1 MRSVEKKHRRF
12 LAAILTLCLLLGL
25 CPLTP
30 SAQAEETTEPATQS
44 AVTNTTK
51 ETATEVNFN
60 EEVRFELSASV
71 QEQWFKVTTTK
82 PCQTVVIEN
91 LGEYGVSQES
101 CRIQSEDGKDINTV
115 YLHSNNGIAF
125 YAQKAA
131 TYYLRYTIFGGG
143 SDNGT
148 VLSCAFKLQVY
159 ANDAYEPNDSMAE
172 AKDLDL
178 ETEHAIIAVGYEE
191 DWFKIETTKP
201 GQLIQL
207 ACSEKKRVFAKCYD
221 ASGRQLSGRLVSDSC
236 ISTGVPGTYYLCF
249 QDFIRTS
256 GGGLT
261 LYDDPTLI
269 CVTLLDNDAN
279 EPNDTRENAT
289 MLKSGD
295 KVEFILGAGD
305 YDWFRITTDKPG
317 QDIALTVSGYD
328 YTNKEQ
334 TIGLTYEP
342 GSNASNTATSK
353 GYANI
358 SGDSTLYFHAAEA
371 TDHYVAL
378 YLMGDIWK
386 NGFPIC
392 TRTLS
397 VQILDG
403 DKNEPN
409 DTKEKATSLNIG
421 TDEEFMVGGFGDE
434 DWFSFEVDP
443 GVEGEKNLYTLNFS
457 GLNTDYSDSFYYD
470 IYAPDGK
477 AVVKQTLVNI
487 QHSYVFN
494 CDLQGGL
501 YHVRVYT
508 RAGANGY
515 NNKDYLGTDWNGNG
529 RVSMGYPR
537 SELRICVNKGG
548 DDPYE
553 NNDTWQT
560 AAYVPV
566 GNIQHVLS
574 STADVDWFCFNV
586 PESDMTLHL
595 TSAARTNVRLY
606 REDVLMKDGIEKAK
620 SEFTNSRGYD
630 NTEFFGDLYFKLT
643 DAGIYYIELT
653 ADSSYASPDI
663 RTTGIELLPATDEE
677 NNDTWK
683 KATPLYEGVPR
694 SFTLSADNDAD
705 WFKIVVPE
713 DGARISINATDS
725 RNYSS
730 YSFYNGRD
738 FQTAGDNAGPI
749 KEWNNCY
756 HTIDVLGAGTY
767 YLRVMSGHYKS
778 TEPRTIRYSILPN
791 KNENVS
797 IETAKPLA
805 PGEWAEYY
813 KNADDSGIEYRCFSI
828 GERKAGEVVRV
839 SRDAAGW
846 GGSLYLLD
854 AAGESIGQNYE
865 GGHRAN
871 YTFRIPV
878 DGSYYLKTEVYRALD
893 DNGRPLPNRLRYDVG
908 SGEEKVSAI
917 ESVDPLT
924 LLEGEKTFLDLRC
937 APYGAMSSAG
947 NTFYTRTPDCVNYE
961 AGYGYLTAQSA
972 GTGTLTVSLNG
983 DSSVKKEIPV
993 TVLAKDSLKVEKLS
1007 IERAPETLS
1016 LGTSADLTAEY
1027 TLADGAMLTNPQKAI
1042 TWTSSDPKVLYVS
1055 PGGKVTAVG
1064 GGTATVT
1071 ATVGGVSEESAPITV
1086 TAAETPQETVSSIRL
1101 NKYSLTLYVG
1111 EAGEQLT
1118 ASILPKGS
1126 TARVTWAS
1134 SNTKA
1139 AAVSPDGVVT
1149 PIAPGVSS
1157 ITAEAGGRRVS
1168 ATVTV
1173 FAERVRVSG
1182 VSFDETEHKI
1192 PVRGT
1197 AKLTA
1202 TVAPANA
1209 TVKTLIWASDDDS
1222 IATVSR
1228 TGIVTALHVGT
1239 TTIRATSVDGNHSA
1253 EITVTVTPSAE
1264 LGDVNGDGYIDSA
1277 DAMLCLRYSVG
1288 LAKLTEEQRRA
1299 ANVNHDSF
1307 VDAGDAIKIL
1317 RYDAKLIDSLN

>member
-1 MRSVEKKHRRF
+1 MKSVEKKHGRF

-25 CPLTP
+25 CPLAPT
-30 SAQAEETTEPATQS
+30 ARAEDTTEPATQS

-51 ETATEVNFN
+51 ETAAEVNFN

-71 QEQWFKVTTTK
+71 QEQWFKVTTTE
-82 PCQTVVIEN
+82 PCQTVAIEN

-101 CRIQSEDGKDINTV
+101 CRIQREDGKDIDTM
-115 YLHSNNGIAF
+115 LLDSNNGIAF
-125 YAQKAA
+125 YARKAA

-178 ETEHAIIAVGYEE
+178 GKDHAIIAVGYDE

-207 ACSEKKRVFAKCYD
+207 VCSEKNCVFAKCYD
-221 ASGRQLSGRLVSDSC
+221 ASGRELSGRLVSDSC

-295 KVEFILGAGD
+295 KVDFILGAGD

-378 YLMGDIWK
+378 YLMGEIWK

-421 TDEEFMVGGFGDE
+421 TDETFMVGGFGDE

-508 RAGANGY
+508 RAGVNGY
-515 NNKDYLGTDWNGNG
+515 NNKDYFGTDWNGNG

-595 TSAARTNVRLY
+595 TSATRTNVLLY

-620 SEFTNSRGYD
+620 SEFADSRGHD
-630 NTEFFGDLYFKLT
+630 NTKFFGDLYFKLT
-643 DAGIYYIELT
+643 DAGIYYIKLT

-683 KATPLYEGVPR
+683 KATPLYEGAPQ
-694 SFTLSADNDAD
+694 SFTISAINDKD

-713 DGARISINATDS
+713 DNTWLCFTKTECAYIEFELYREK
-725 RNYSS
+725 
-730 YSFYNGRD
+730 D
-738 FQTAGDNAGPI
+738 FQTAGDNAGSI
-749 KEWNNCY
+749 YSWYGGADTRNLKL
-756 HTIDVLGAGTY
+756 DAGTY
-767 YLRVMSGHYKS
+767 YLKAYYTRRW
-778 TEPRTIRYSILPN
+778 EDCSIVYNILHIEGGN
-791 KNENVS
+791 NS
-797 IETAKPLA
+797 LETAKTINA
-805 PGEWAEYY
+805 GEWTEFYADNDNSYGCYY
-813 KNADDSGIEYRCFSI
+813 FYI
-828 GERKAGEVVRV
+828 GKHTAGEVVRV
-839 SRDAAGW
+839 SR
-846 GGSLYLLD
+846 
-854 AAGESIGQNYE
+854 E
-865 GGHRAN
+865 G
-871 YTFRIPV
+871 
-878 DGSYYLKTEVYRALD
+878 DGSYRYFLLNGAGTRIDSTSLANCSFVIPEDGEYYISAETRLRLD
-893 DNGRPLPNRLRYDVG
+893 GNGKPLLDRLRYDIG
-908 SGEEKVSAI
+908 NSEKTVTSI
-917 ESVDPLT
+917 GSVDPLT
-924 LLEGEKTFLDLRC
+924 LLEGETMFLDLRC
-937 APYGAMSSAG
+937 APYDAKSNDGS
-947 NTFYTRTPDCVNYE
+947 TFYVNTPSCVYYNDNS
-961 AGYGYLTAQSA
+961 GYLTASSA
-972 GTGTLTVSLNG
+972 GTGTLTVGLNG
-983 DSSVKKEIPV
+983 DPSVKKEIPV
-993 TVLAKDSLKVEKLS
+993 TVLAKDSLSASDVS
-1007 IERAPETLS
+1007 ISGAPETLS

-1027 TLADGAMLTNPQKAI
+1027 TLKDGVELTNPQKAV
-1042 TWTSSDPKVLYVS
+1042 TWTSSDPKVLYVA
-1055 PGGKVTAVG
+1055 PGGRVVAVG

-1071 ATVGGVSEESAPITV
+1071 ASVGGVSEESAPIAV
-1086 TAAETPQETVSSIRL
+1086 TAAPETPQETVSSIKL

-1111 EAGEQLT
+1111 ETGEQLT
-1118 ASILPKGS
+1118 ASILPDGS

-1182 VSFDETEHKI
+1182 VSFDETEHNI

-1197 AKLTA
+1197 ATLTA
-1202 TVAPANA
+1202 TITPADA
-1209 TVKTLIWASDDDS
+1209 TVKTLVWTSDDPG
-1222 IATVSR
+1222 IASVSR
-1228 TGIVTALHVGT
+1228 TGIVTAVSVGT
-1239 TTIRATSVDGNHSA
+1239 TKIHATSVDGNHSA
-1253 EITVTVTPSAE
+1253 EVTVTVTATPQ

-1288 LAKLTEEQRRA
+1288 LAKELTEEQKSA
-1299 ANVNHDSF
+1299 ADVNKDGF

>member
-1 MRSVEKKHRRF
+1 MKSVEKKHRRF

-30 SAQAEETTEPATQS
+30 SAQAEETTTTTVAGSTTIEGAQSVPVGVPVTSTLNTGDNYYAIPDVKASQQISVELDKAGSGMSLGFYYPNGRYWGGGNGYQLDKMADADGKYYFSVRVSQPMTVSFTVTLYDNDANEPN
-44 AVTNTTK
+44 NTL
-51 ETATEVNFN
+51 ETATPIEPGKTVDGVLFSGDADY
-60 EEVRFELSASV
+60 FAI
-71 QEQWFKVTTTK
+71 TTTK
-82 PCQTVVIEN
+82 PHQYIVVDEQTADT
-91 LGEYGVSQES
+91 GVNVWG
-101 CRIQSEDGKDINTV
+101 RDAAGKGLQSVGNSTRDVFRT
-115 YLHSNNGIAF
+115 
-125 YAQKAA
+125 
-131 TYYLRYTIFGGG
+131 
-143 SDNGT
+143 
-148 VLSCAFKLQVY
+148 
-159 ANDAYEPNDSMAE
+159 AE
-172 AKDLDL
+172 A
-178 ETEHAIIAVGYEE
+178 
-191 DWFKIETTKP
+191 
-201 GQLIQL
+201 
-207 ACSEKKRVFAKCYD
+207 
-221 ASGRQLSGRLVSDSC
+221 
-236 ISTGVPGTYYLCF
+236 GTYYLYL
-249 QDFIRTS
+249 TVS
-256 GGGLT
+256 GVRASYSFT
-261 LYDDPTLI
+261 
-269 CVTLLDNDAN
+269 VTLCDNDAN
-279 EPNDTRENAT
+279 EPNDTKEQAT
-289 MLKSGD
+289 PLHGGEST
-295 KVEFILGAGD
+295 EFTLAGD
-305 YDWFRITTDKPG
+305 DVDYFKVTTTAPG

-358 SGDSTLYFHAAEA
+358 SGDRTLYFHAAEA
-371 TDHYVAL
+371 TNHYVAL

-386 NGFPIC
+386 NGFPVC

-409 DTKEKATSLNIG
+409 DTKETATRLNIG
-421 TDEEFMVGGFGDE
+421 TDETFVVGGFGDE

-508 RAGANGY
+508 RAGVNGY
-515 NNKDYLGTDWNGNG
+515 NNKDYFGTDWNGNG

-595 TSAARTNVRLY
+595 TSAARTNVLLY
-606 REDVLMKDGIEKAK
+606 REDVLMKDGIKEGN
-620 SEFTNSRGYD
+620 SEFVNSLGRD
-630 NTEFFGDLYFKLT
+630 NTKFFGDLYFKLT
-643 DAGIYYIELT
+643 DAGIYYIKLT

-683 KATPLYEGVPR
+683 KATPLYEGVPQR
-694 SFTLSADNDAD
+694 FTISASNDVE
-705 WFKIVVPE
+705 WFKIIVPK
-713 DGARISINATDS
+713 DGVQL
-725 RNYSS
+725 YFPKPME
-730 YSFYNGRD
+730 YSFCCIYEERA
-738 FQTAGDNAGPI
+738 FETAGDDAAS
-749 KEWNNCY
+749 
-756 HTIDVLGAGTY
+756 IDSFNRNKDYANTTKPLSKGTY
-767 YLRVMSGHYKS
+767 YLEVNPMNDIGTESLMVYK
-778 TEPRTIRYSILPN
+778 TLPA
-791 KNENVS
+791 EWGTS
-797 IETAKPLA
+797 LETARQLGV
-805 PGEWAEYY
+805 GEWAEYY
-813 KNADDSGIEYRCFSI
+813 NSTYFCI
-828 GERKAGEVVRV
+828 GERRAGEVVRV

-846 GGSLYLLD
+846 GGSVYLLD
-854 AAGESIGQNYE
+854 AAGKTVGVDYY
-865 GGHRAN
+865 AN
-871 YTFRIPV
+871 QTFHIPA
-878 DGSYYLKTEVYRALD
+878 DGRYYLKTQVNWAVD

-908 SGEEKVSAI
+908 SGEEKASAI
-917 ESVDPLT
+917 ESADSLT
-924 LLEGEKTFLDLRC
+924 LLEGETMFLDLRC
-937 APYGAMSSAG
+937 APYGASSG
-947 NTFYTRTPDCVNYE
+947 NNRQTFYVNTPSCVYYYDNS
-961 AGYGYLTAQSA
+961 GYLTAQSA

-983 DSSVKKEIPV
+983 DSPVKKEIPV

-1016 LGTSADLTAEY
+1016 LGASADLTAEY
-1027 TLADGAMLTNPQKAI
+1027 TLAGGAVLTNPQKAV
-1042 TWTSSDPKVLYVS
+1042 TWTSSAPKVLYVS

-1071 ATVGGVSEESAPITV
+1071 ATVGGASKTSAPIAVTV
-1086 TAAETPQETVSSIRL
+1086 AETPQETVSSIKL

-1202 TVAPANA
+1202 TIAPADA
-1209 TVKTLIWASDDDS
+1209 TVKTLVWTSDDS
-1222 IATVSR
+1222 GIASVSR

-1288 LAKLTEEQRRA
+1288 LAKELTEEQKRA